1 MTESNNGGNNR
12 PNFQETC
19 FTERPPP
26 TSEKW
31 HRLEL
36 NNENDY
42 ATGLDSEVNPF
53 ETFKLCLLT
62 FDTKVYSTSIFN
74 LTVLKFYSRL
84 EPELFDFNRVGGSL
98 SVWCGKDKES
108 DK

>member
-1 MTESNNGGNNR
+1 MNESNNGGNNQ

-19 FTERPPP
+19 FTESPPP

-31 HRLEL
+31 QRLEL

-42 ATGLDSEVNPF
+42 ATRLDSEVNPF

-74 LTVLKFYSRL
+74 LTVLKFYMQIRTRIIRFQQIES
-84 EPELFDFNRVGGSL
+84 V
-98 SVWCGKDKES
+98 SVWYGRDKKT

>member
-1 MTESNNGGNNR
+1 MTESNNR

-42 ATGLDSEVNPF
+42 ATGSDSEQNPF
-53 ETFKLCLLT
+53 EMFKLCLLT

-84 EPELFDFNRVGGSL
+84 EPDYLILTEWVGHYRFNEA
-98 SVWCGKDKES
+98 DK
-108 DK
+108 